1 MRLGTYYRSRLFRLL
16 GLNEVNG
23 RVLDIGGFD
32 GYWVAS
38 LRCES
43 CLVDV
48 HPEPIHP
55 GVRYF
60 RADGM
65 RLPFRDA
72 VFDVVFGF
80 DVIEH
85 VPDERQL
92 ISEALRVLRP
102 GGRLILT
109 TPNVSVQVFPKL
121 LQPWVNRRWGHD
133 RVPGFSPEH
142 LTGILET
149 HSLADVRIKRLATS
163 AFRCSYLP
171 LSLVW
176 RLPGPFGRWWAAA
189 GAAWDARH
197 LEGDRGSVL
206 VQVTR

>member
-1 MRLGTYYRSRLFRLL
+1 MRLGTYYRSRLFCRL
-16 GLNEVNG
+16 GLNKVNG

-38 LRCES
+38 LQCES
-43 CLVDV
+43 YLVDV
-48 HPEPIHP
+48 HPEPIYP
-55 GVRYF
+55 GVRYL

-92 ISEALRVLRP
+92 FNEALRVLRP

-109 TPNVSVQVFPKL
+109 TPNLTVQVFPKV
-121 LQPWVNRRWGHD
+121 LQPWVNKRWGHN

-142 LTGILET
+142 LTGILERHT
-149 HSLADVRIKRLATS
+149 LADVRIKPLAIS
-163 AFRCSYLP
+163 AFRRGYLP
-171 LSLVW
+171 LSLLW
-176 RLPGPFGRWWAAA
+176 RLPGPFGRWCAAA
-189 GAAWDARH
+189 GAAWDSRH

>member
-1 MRLGTYYRSRLFRLL
+1 MRLGTYYRCRLFRRL

-38 LRCES
+38 LQCES

-48 HPEPIHP
+48 HPELIYP
-55 GVRYF
+55 GVRYL

-92 ISEALRVLRP
+92 INEALRVLRP
-102 GGRLILT
+102 GGRLLIVDRSLGQKEIGALLEQADFEYAG
-109 TPNVSVQVFPKL
+109 PNP
-121 LQPWVNRRWGHD
+121 LQGNAY
-133 RVPGFSPEH
+133 
-142 LTGILET
+142 TMI
-149 HSLADVRIKRLATS
+149 ATRQP
-163 AFRCSYLP
+163 A
-171 LSLVW
+171 
-176 RLPGPFGRWWAAA
+176 
-189 GAAWDARH
+189 
-197 LEGDRGSVL
+197 EGG
-206 VQVTR
+206 